1 MKINPCSRLIKKQKI
16 AATKESFS
24 NLQTR
29 YYLVQRLLM
38 AISAST
44 ALTPIAFSDT
54 LIGWDI
60 PTSTATSALISGT
73 PVSGLSGTSI
83 TLGSGLSS
91 SSSSTSWRLTSLNN
105 TTSFDTAT
113 TGANATNDFFQWSV
127 TTSARTTAAI
137 TGGTGFLWTASG
149 TGPSTSAQLWVS
161 TNAGSTWAQVGSSA
175 TLGTSEVNVGTSWFN
190 STYNIAAGTTAIF
203 RAAPLGATGGAS
215 SPKIAWN
222 SGSASAQDV
231 TLTGTTGGGAY
242 NLIWNGNAT
251 TVTAGLSG
259 QFTGTNNLGSIVSN
273 PTFEGGDN
281 VTINQSG
288 TMNVNAAGLTVGTLT
303 DSNASG
309 NSTIAGGNV
318 TAASLNKTGAGT
330 LRLSGNNTFS
340 GGGSLTSGTVLA
352 GSSGALG
359 NSTMTLNGGLI
370 SVTNSAVTSLSVPL
384 SIGASGGTVD
394 NASDLTLSGAIS
406 GASNTLT
413 KTGAGRLSLTG
424 TLGSNKNGVAISF
437 SAGSL
442 DLSGSAKELGG
453 TSSLNGNVTLTST
466 TLYLSQSSVI
476 NGTGTLSING
486 GTVATV
492 FGSTGG
498 SSTINKDV
506 NFSNS
511 VTLTGASGKSLK
523 FDTGALTGNGTL
535 TTTGNG
541 GVQLNSTTLSTYSG
555 NIVNSTLLT
564 ASAQSLAAV
573 SAVSTSSNFTI
584 DNKAVNTGATVTANI
599 TGTGAVFKTSEG
611 DVNLTGTNDFS
622 GGLTLTAGGV
632 LVNAA
637 NGLGTGTITAANAN
651 SKVGLASDSGSSVS
665 LNNAVNTGISST
677 SVMAFVPTASKV
689 ITLNG
694 SVSGSGV
701 LKVGGGGDLVV
712 ANSANSYSGGTEIG
726 TGRILIANDAALGS
740 GNVNF
745 GTSNNSYL
753 VATANLTSSRAFTL
767 SGTGYT
773 ANINTNGSNVSLSGV
788 ISAISTGGN
797 LNKLG
802 TGTLSLS
809 NTNTYSG
816 TTTISAGTLELTA
829 AGSINNSS
837 EITLNGGTFKNNS
850 SVALTAPLTIN
861 SGTIGGTNFSGVAL
875 NIGTNQLVSPGD
887 SPGTMSAGATTFST
901 GGSYIWE
908 INNATGTAGTNWD
921 LLTTSSLSLAGL
933 SSGGFTV
940 SLTTLSTPSNTPG
953 QAGNFSNALSQNF
966 LFVDS
971 ATTITSFAGT
981 AFYVESSAFQNTHS
995 GTWSIKRGDD
1005 ASITSGDD
1013 SQLYV
1018 SYTAAIPE
1026 PAAFGIF
1033 SGLGAIG
1040 LLLQRRRRKAA

>member
-1 MKINPCSRLIKKQKI
+1 MKINPCSRLIKKPKI

-175 TLGTSEVNVGTSWFN
+175 TLGASEVNLGNSWFN
-190 STYNIAAGTTAIF
+190 STYNIPAGTTAVF

-222 SGSASAQDV
+222 SGSASTQDV

-242 NLIWNGNAT
+242 NLIWNGSGS
-251 TVTAGLSG
+251 TVTSGQSG
-259 QFTGTNNLGSIVSN
+259 QFTGTNHLGSAVTN
-273 PTFEGGDN
+273 PTFESGDN
-281 VTINQSG
+281 ITIGQSG

-309 NSTIAGGNV
+309 NSTLAGGNI

-330 LRLSGNNTFS
+330 LSLSGNNSFS
-340 GGGSLTSGTVLA
+340 GGGSITSGTVVA

-384 SIGASGGTVD
+384 SIGSSGGTVD
-394 NASDLTLSGAIS
+394 NANDLTLSGAIS

-413 KTGAGRLSLTG
+413 KTGTGKLSLTG

-437 SAGSL
+437 NSGSL
-442 DLSGSAKELGG
+442 DLSGSAKEFGG
-453 TSSLNGNVTLTST
+453 TSTLNGNVTATST
-466 TLYLSQSSVI
+466 TLNLSQSSII

-511 VTLTGASGKSLK
+511 VALTGASGKSLK
-523 FDTGALTGNGTL
+523 FDTGTLSGSGTL
-535 TTTGNG
+535 TTSGSG
-541 GVQLNSTTLSTYSG
+541 GVQLNSTAISTYSG

-573 SAVSTSSNFTI
+573 SAVSTSNNFTI
-584 DNKAVNTGATVTANI
+584 DNKAVNTGATVAANI
-599 TGTGAVFKTSEG
+599 TGTGAVFKTSDG

-637 NGLGTGTITAANAN
+637 AGLGTGTITAANAN
-651 SKVGLASDSGSSVS
+651 SKVGLAADSGSSVS
-665 LNNAVNTGISST
+665 LNNAVNTGTLSS
-677 SVMAFVPTASKV
+677 SVMAFLPTTSKT

-694 SVSGSGV
+694 AVSGNGV
-701 LKVGGGGDLVV
+701 LKVSGGGDLVV

-726 TGRILIANDAALGS
+726 TGRVLIANDAALGL
-740 GNVNF
+740 GTVNF
-745 GTSNNSYL
+745 GTSSNSYL
-753 VATANLTSSRAFTL
+753 VATGNLTSSRAFTL
-767 SGTGYT
+767 SGSSYT

-788 ISAISTGGN
+788 ISAIGTGGN

-802 TGTLSLS
+802 AGTLSLS

-816 TTTISAGTLELTA
+816 TTTISSGTLEISA

-837 EITLNGGTFKNNS
+837 GITLNGGTFKNNS
-850 SVALTAPLTIN
+850 SVALIAPLTIN
-861 SGTIGGTNFSGVAL
+861 NGTIGGTNFSGVAL
-875 NIGTNQLVSPGD
+875 NIGTNQLVSPGN
-887 SPGTMSAGATTFST
+887 SPGTMSAGATTFSN
-901 GGSYIWE
+901 GGTYIWE

-921 LLTTSSLSLAGL
+921 LLTTPSLSLAGL

-940 SLTTLSTPSNTPG
+940 SLTTLSTSGNTAG
-953 QAGNFSNALSQNF
+953 QADNFNNTLSQNF
-966 LFVDS
+966 LFVDA

-981 AFYVESSAFQNTHS
+981 AFTVDSSAFQNTHN

-1005 ASITSGDD
+1005 ASITGGDD

-1018 SYTAAIPE
+1018 SYTTIPE
-1026 PAAFGIF
+1026 PAACGLLLGI
-1033 SGLGAIG
+1033 GAIG
-1040 LLLQRRRRKAA
+1040 LILKRRRWNEA